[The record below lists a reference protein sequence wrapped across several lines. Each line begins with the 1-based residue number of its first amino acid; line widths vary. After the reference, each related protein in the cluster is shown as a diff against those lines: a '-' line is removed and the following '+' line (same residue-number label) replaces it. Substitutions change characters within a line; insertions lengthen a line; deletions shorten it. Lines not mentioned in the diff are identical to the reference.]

1 MVHPHSSI
9 SALRR
14 PNSAGQGVLG
24 AGGPKLR
31 ARPQRPEDQA
41 RLGDHQDRGELTVLG
56 SNLFLLNL
64 ISLCA
69 VNCVYRLGT
78 GYQYQFQDILNST
91 SELE

>member
-1 MVHPHSSI
+1 MAWVGSEFSLHVYSKFAMVHPHSSI

-41 RLGDHQDRGELTVLG
+41 RLGDHQDRGELTALG

-64 ISLCA
+64 FMCREL
-69 VNCVYRLGT
+69 RL
-78 GYQYQFQDILNST
+78 
-91 SELE
+91 